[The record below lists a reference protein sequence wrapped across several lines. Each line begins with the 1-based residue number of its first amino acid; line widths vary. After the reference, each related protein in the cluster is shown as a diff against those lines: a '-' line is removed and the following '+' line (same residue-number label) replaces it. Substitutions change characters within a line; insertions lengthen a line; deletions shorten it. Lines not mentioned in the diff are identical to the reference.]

1 MMQDSNELDR
11 DIADTLLDSGI
22 SEIDIDA
29 LAENERDRRI
39 LRNQQRFLAAYAVG
53 GTVKAGLRGADVN
66 RSTVTRWRQSDVFG
80 FQSRFDEAKQ
90 SFCDSLEDIAM
101 DLVKQLKPG
110 QTPVLLITLL
120 NANLPDKYRS
130 GVVVADDTAK
140 RTLDAITEAA
150 KNSLKP
156 AAVHG
161 ERSAIEQVTD
171 LLQKRPSAS

>member
-1 MMQDSNELDR
+1 MLQDSNELEKDL
-11 DIADTLLDSGI
+11 ADTLLDSGI

-39 LRNQQRFLAAYAVG
+39 LSNQQRFLAAYAVG

-66 RSTVTRWRQSDVFG
+66 RSTVSRWRQGDVFG

-120 NANLPDKYRS
+120 NANLPEKYRPNVQVS
-130 GVVVADDTAK
+130 DDTAK
-140 RTLDAITEAA
+140 QTMDLITKAA
-150 KNSLKP
+150 KNSQK
-156 AAVHG
+156 VTEENS
-161 ERSAIEQVTD
+161 ERTPLEQVTD
-171 LLQKRPSAS
+171 MLQRRPNA